1 MKRKDLEIRL
11 QSLKPFSDPD
21 PSLEQYPT
29 HAAIASEILFSAY
42 AEGDIFGRKVA
53 DLGCGTG
60 IFCIGA
66 SLLGA
71 SEVRAFDIS
80 GSALEVARENA
91 AALGCDG
98 IEFVQCGIDD
108 VDGTYDTVLMNP
120 PFGSQKKHADRPFLD
135 KAIDIAGSVYSI
147 HMECT
152 LPFLSEFAEK
162 RGRRLTS
169 YKTYK
174 YDIPHT
180 FSFHSKM
187 RKSVDIV
194 AVNIR

>member
-21 PSLEQYPT
+21 PGLEQYPT
-29 HAAIASEILFSAY
+29 HAAIASDILFSAY
-42 AEGDIFGRKVA
+42 AEGDIFGRSVA

-60 IFCIGA
+60 IFAIGA

-71 SEVRAFDIS
+71 SEVHAFDVS
-80 GSALEVARENA
+80 ESALRTAEENA
-91 AALGCDG
+91 GSLGCGD
-98 IEFVQCGIDD
+98 IEFVQCD
-108 VDGTYDTVLMNP
+108 VRDVHGSYDTVLMNP
-120 PFGSQKKHADRPFLD
+120 PFGSQRKHADRPFLE
-135 KAIDIAGSVYSI
+135 KAMDIAGSVYSM

-152 LPFLSEFAEK
+152 LPFLSDFASEK
-162 RGRRLTS
+162 GRRLAS